1 MSNEWS
7 LDLLPGDASDE
18 EIDEFVAGIMADDG
32 EGEGEGENTAPDG
45 GTPPERVLQSG
56 ASR

>member
-18 EIDEFVAGIMADDG
+18 EIDEFVAGLNGDD
-32 EGEGEGENTAPDG
+32 EGEGEHAKPDG
-45 GTPPERVLQSG
+45 ETPPERALPS
-56 ASR
+56 